1 MTLDIDS
8 AAAQYVVTD
17 AAGII
22 AGSDC
27 TSVSAQTA
35 RCPKYPSAGEY
46 FRARLRGGD
55 DTFQML
61 SPGAKGLGIVGRG
74 GADKLLTGAG
84 ADEIFADRGADTL
97 AGRAGRDRLF
107 AGRGHARLI
116 GGDGRDRLHAD
127 DDDPDRAI
135 NCGAGNDIVFVDR
148 GQDPKPIRCERIRF
162 AGS

>member
-1 MTLDIDS
+1 MSSVPPARGPGGTFLLGGQDADQVTLDIDS

-61 SPGAKGLGIVGRG
+61 SPGAKGAWVSW
-74 GADKLLTGAG
+74 AAVEPT
-84 ADEIFADRGADTL
+84 
-97 AGRAGRDRLF
+97 
-107 AGRGHARLI
+107 
-116 GGDGRDRLHAD
+116 
-127 DDDPDRAI
+127 
-135 NCGAGNDIVFVDR
+135 
-148 GQDPKPIRCERIRF
+148 
-162 AGS
+162 SS